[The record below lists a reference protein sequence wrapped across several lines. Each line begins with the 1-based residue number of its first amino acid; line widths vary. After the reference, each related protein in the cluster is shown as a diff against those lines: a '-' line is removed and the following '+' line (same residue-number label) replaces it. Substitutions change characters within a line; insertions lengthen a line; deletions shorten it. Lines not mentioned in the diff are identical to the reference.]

1 MPITHPYLSAYPNFR
16 LLDKNGED
24 VDDFSFSKNE
34 DNSSLVIG
42 FTPSE
47 SPNRFTFK
55 LGGSFSESSD
65 GAVSQPISF
74 NLAYG
79 RPLTRLDHLQA
90 WWDFDDENPEVVSE
104 YFGRFPGAFIDN
116 NISGTFMKSPTL
128 PAYLVL
134 PSVSPVMPGF
144 GRLHLPVAWV
154 FHRTAPERFLF
165 GYRPRKTK

>member
-1 MPITHPYLSAYPNFR
+1 MIVSRGALSQDIRQQMEGYLAQKWKLKDLMPITHPYLSAYPNFR

-116 NISGTFMKSPTL
+116 NISGT
-128 PAYLVL
+128 LV
-134 PSVSPVMPGF
+134 
-144 GRLHLPVAWV
+144 
-154 FHRTAPERFLF
+154 
-165 GYRPRKTK
+165 